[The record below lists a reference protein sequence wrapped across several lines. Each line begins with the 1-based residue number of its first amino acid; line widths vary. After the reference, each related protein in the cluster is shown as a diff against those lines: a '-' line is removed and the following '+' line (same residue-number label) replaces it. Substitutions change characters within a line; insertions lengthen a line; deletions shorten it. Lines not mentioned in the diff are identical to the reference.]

1 MSTLRIGSRGS
12 ALALWQAEFVRGWL
26 AARGTA
32 VDIVRIRTA
41 GDQFQQGSVA
51 GIGLKGVFIK
61 EIEDALLSGT
71 VDLAVHSL
79 KDMPTEIPPGLEI
92 AAIPA
97 REDPRDCL
105 VSRDGRKLSE
115 LPAGARV
122 GTSSLRRAAQLRHH
136 RRDLEI
142 AELRGNVDTRLRKVQ
157 EGAYAAVV
165 VARAGVKRL
174 GHENRVTEVLEP
186 EVMLPA
192 VGQGALA
199 IEIRSANPELIEL
212 LADFDHPET
221 RTAIS
226 AERAVLAALEGGCQV
241 PLGAWAR
248 IAGDALVLDACV
260 CAPDGSEVLRER
272 GEGPA
277 MQPEA
282 LGRAVAQRLRAAG
295 ADRLLRL
302 VGR

>member
-1 MSTLRIGSRGS
+1 VSTLRIGSRGS

-26 AARGTA
+26 ATRGTA
-32 VDIVRIRTA
+32 AEILRIRTA

-61 EIEDALLSGT
+61 EIEDALLSGA

-92 AAIPA
+92 AAIPM

-302 VGR
+302 AGR

>member
-1 MSTLRIGSRGS
+1 MNPLRIGSRGS
-12 ALALWQAEFVRGWL
+12 ALAIWQAEFVRDWL
-26 AARGTA
+26 KARGA
-32 VDIVRIRTA
+32 SVEIMRIRTS
-41 GDQFQQGSVA
+41 GDQFQQGSVT

-61 EIEDALLSGT
+61 EIEDALLSGS

-79 KDMPTEIPPGLEI
+79 KDMPTEIPSGLEI
-92 AAIPA
+92 AAIPP

-105 VSRDGRKLSE
+105 ISRDERRLAE
-115 LPAGARV
+115 LPAGARI
-122 GTSSLRRAAQLRHH
+122 GTSSLRRAAQLRHF
-136 RRDLEI
+136 RADLEV

-157 EGAYAAVV
+157 EGAFDAVV

-174 GHENRVTEVLEP
+174 GHDSRITEVLEP
-186 EVMLPA
+186 SVMLPA

-199 IEIRSANPELIEL
+199 IEIRSANPELAEQ
-212 LADFDHPET
+212 LAEFDHPET

-248 IAGDALVLDACV
+248 IESGNLVLDACV

-272 GEGPA
+272 GVGPA
-277 MQPEA
+277 MQPEL
-282 LGRAVAQRLRAAG
+282 LGRAVAQRLRTAG